1 METFRWWGRHL
12 TDSSCYYDRQSN
24 AVNLRIGAQALIQST
39 VFEDC
44 TSAVVS
50 ENSDVDGYAVLEDV
64 ELGGGEHNAPEGT
77 LTEVPYAYDLVGSG
91 SIRDAVVGE
100 AGATLTF

>member
-1 METFRWWGRHL
+1 MSRIRIVVLRTMFPGARFLGLARDIFISKWKLFVGGENRL
-12 TDSSCYYDRQSN
+12 TDSSCYYARQSN

-39 VFEDC
+39 VFEEC

-64 ELGGGEHNAPEGT
+64 ELGGGA
-77 LTEVPYAYDLVGSG
+77 
-91 SIRDAVVGE
+91 
-100 AGATLTF
+100 